1 MPPADLGIT
10 IAGRTPKLHFKT
22 SMNMKILLI
31 AVAATLCLFTQ
42 SLPANTLKD
51 VVGSWKVRLDGYF
64 DGRKVDKVTG
74 TMRVM
79 KLGKN
84 SFSLVMTLNLAA
96 INGGSYRSSSNLWM
110 FPNGKTAGYA
120 SSDGET
126 ASVSS
131 GNWRVSGNKIIM
143 DVETYSLGSKP
154 LSASISFTRK
164 SSKRFDISS
173 SDESG
178 YKYKGSITR

>member
-1 MPPADLGIT
+1 
-10 IAGRTPKLHFKT
+10 
-22 SMNMKILLI
+22 MNMKTLLI

-42 SLPANTLKD
+42 SLSANSLED
-51 VVGSWKVRLDGYF
+51 LVGGWKLRVDGYV
-64 DGRKVDKVTG
+64 DGWKVDKVTG
-74 TMRVM
+74 TMRVT

-84 SFSLVMTLNLAA
+84 SFSLAMTLNVVA
-96 INGGSYRSSSNLWM
+96 INGGSYKSTSNLWM
-110 FPNGKTAGYA
+110 FPNGKTAGYT

-126 ASVSS
+126 TSVAS

-143 DVETYSLGSKP
+143 DVETYSPGAKP
-154 LSASISFTRK
+154 MSSSISFTRK
-164 SSKRFDISS
+164 SSKRFDISG